1 MHDATRQLEQA
12 TWAVAEGRATAEE
25 RALLEADPVAWRRT
39 LDRLLVD
46 AEASLASVR
55 GLSGPEREPVV
66 ADFEDDLARLH
77 TLEELLSDGD
87 GTASAEELAE
97 VMGRVQLQASW
108 SDGQVVVW
116 AGGRGTTSTTNDDLA
131 DLLEAVGEPAVGWSL
146 HPDVLLP
153 SARGPRR
160 WPSPSGSHW
169 AGWSR

>member
-55 GLSGPEREPVV
+55 GLSGPERERVV

-77 TLEELLSDGD
+77 
-87 GTASAEELAE
+87 AP
-97 VMGRVQLQASW
+97 
-108 SDGQVVVW
+108 
-116 AGGRGTTSTTNDDLA
+116 RGAALD
-131 DLLEAVGEPAVGWSL
+131 
-146 HPDVLLP
+146 
-153 SARGPRR
+153 R
-160 WPSPSGSHW
+160 
-169 AGWSR
+169 